1 MNEFLATVGL
11 LTLIALVVHLGRL
24 TARDGYGTLAPPRS
38 HDAER
43 GTRVERELGR

>member
-1 MNEFLATVGL
+1 MNELLALVAIL
-11 LTLIALVVHLGRL
+11 ILTALVVHLARL

>member
-1 MNEFLATVGL
+1 MNELLAVVAL
-11 LTLIALVVHLGRL
+11 LILTALAVHLARL
-24 TARDGYGTLAPPRS
+24 AARDGYGTLAPPRS